1 MPLSLKKKF
10 FPLIFL
16 DRKLY
21 SMMRE
26 KVVWGN
32 VNEKKSSN
40 RSALFIF
47 WFFPIVLLPFTWV
60 NAVVQGAEILGLI
73 QGSGFVV
80 SRNFPALI
88 VFYLVISVGLL
99 LPKSLINHY
108 NWQLLYFSCLLVFTS
123 TFSLLPRLIIGPNG
137 LSESGLKDLAY
148 SSMYFLTI
156 KPWFYL
162 VIASFILATFFYF
175 WTEIRIKSE
184 RSVSIK
190 NNY

>member
-1 MPLSLKKKF
+1 MRRKTV
-10 FPLIFL
+10 I
-16 DRKLY
+16 DRLY
-21 SMMRE
+21 
-26 KVVWGN
+26 
-32 VNEKKSSN
+32 
-40 RSALFIF
+40 LFF

-108 NWQLLYFSCLLVFTS
+108 NWQLL
-123 TFSLLPRLIIGPNG
+123 SLLPRLIIGPNG
-137 LSESGLKDLAY
+137 LSESGLKDSAY

>member
-1 MPLSLKKKF
+1 MRRKAVIDRLYL
-10 FPLIFL
+10 FL
-16 DRKLY
+16 
-21 SMMRE
+21 
-26 KVVWGN
+26 V
-32 VNEKKSSN
+32 
-40 RSALFIF
+40 
-47 WFFPIVLLPFTWV
+47 FPIVLLPFTWV

-80 SRNFPALI
+80 SRNFPALT

-123 TFSLLPRLIIGPNG
+123 MFSLLPRLIIGPNG
-137 LSESGLKDLAY
+137 LSESGLKDSAY

-162 VIASFILATFFYF
+162 VIASFILATFLLLD
-175 WTEIRIKSE
+175 RNQDKSE

-190 NNY
+190 ITIDGGSSVKSI

>member
-1 MPLSLKKKF
+1 MPLSLKSF
-10 FPLIFL
+10 SPNFL

-26 KVVWGN
+26 KVVWGTLMRRKA
-32 VNEKKSSN
+32 VID
-40 RSALFIF
+40 RLYLFF
-47 WFFPIVLLPFTWV
+47 GFSYRFATFTWV

-123 TFSLLPRLIIGPNG
+123 TFSLLPRLIIG
-137 LSESGLKDLAY
+137 L
-148 SSMYFLTI
+148 M
-156 KPWFYL
+156 
-162 VIASFILATFFYF
+162 V
-175 WTEIRIKSE
+175 
-184 RSVSIK
+184 
-190 NNY
+190 

>member
-1 MPLSLKKKF
+1 MRRKAV
-10 FPLIFL
+10 I
-16 DRKLY
+16 DRLY
-21 SMMRE
+21 
-26 KVVWGN
+26 
-32 VNEKKSSN
+32 
-40 RSALFIF
+40 LFF

-80 SRNFPALI
+80 SRNFPALT
-88 VFYLVISVGLL
+88 VFYLVISVVLL

-123 TFSLLPRLIIGPNG
+123 MFSLLPRLIIGPNG
-137 LSESGLKDLAY
+137 LSESGLKDSAY
-148 SSMYFLTI
+148 TSMYFLTI

-175 WTEIRIKSE
+175 WTEIRIKITIDGGS
-184 RSVSIK
+184 SVKKHMSCVKCMFLICFFYYYVK
-190 NNY
+190 NAKNVYMIFT